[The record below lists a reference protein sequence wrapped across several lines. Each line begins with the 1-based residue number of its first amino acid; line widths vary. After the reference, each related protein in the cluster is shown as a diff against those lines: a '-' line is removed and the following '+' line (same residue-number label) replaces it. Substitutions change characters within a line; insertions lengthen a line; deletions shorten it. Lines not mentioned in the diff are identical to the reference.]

1 MTEYTQKEKNTV
13 GASLSLLCG
22 PLCLIAVIVFLI
34 IGNKQ
39 ETTLFSSE
47 NESSTTTEKDKSIYT
62 YCNVYPVTLH
72 GTVVTYLPRGFYED
86 QTLSS
91 FHKDYTSSEE
101 VVYAID
107 QANKRDDVEIIF
119 LEVDSS
125 GGSPVAGEEIA
136 YAIAHSKKKVVVAV
150 RQIAASAAYWA
161 ISPASYIFASQ
172 NSDVGG
178 IGVTASY
185 TQHID
190 KDKEFIDITS
200 TKYKDYGNPDKKISK
215 EEKAI
220 LQRDVNEIHKHFIE
234 AIAQARKLST
244 TTVDAFADGTTV
256 LGKKALERKMIDAI
270 GVSSDALSYIHEQ
283 INKEVSVCGANK

>member
-1 MTEYTQKEKNTV
+1 MTEYSQKENIRPNLFRGWGVFCMFVIIILLITVDKNKNMFSFSTV
-13 GASLSLLCG
+13 ASLS
-22 PLCLIAVIVFLI
+22 
-34 IGNKQ
+34 
-39 ETTLFSSE
+39 E
-47 NESSTTTEKDKSIYT
+47 EKDT
-62 YCNVYPVTLH
+62 NEHAYCNVYPIMLR
-72 GTVVTYLPRGFYED
+72 GTVVTYLPQGFYED
-86 QTLSS
+86 RTLSS
-91 FHKDYTSSEE
+91 FQKDYTSSEE
-101 VVYAID
+101 IIYAID
-107 QANKRDDVEIIF
+107 EANRRDDVEIIF